1 MLPLNTYVLPFCVL
15 VTVSNVA
22 SWQRSGASLVSG
34 GGPKS
39 STSSSAGGAG
49 WSPEPVQK
57 QIF

>member
-1 MLPLNTYVLPFCVL
+1 MLPFCVL
-15 VTVSNVA
+15 VTVSKVA

-39 STSSSAGGAG
+39 SSSSSEGGGG

-57 QIF
+57 QLF